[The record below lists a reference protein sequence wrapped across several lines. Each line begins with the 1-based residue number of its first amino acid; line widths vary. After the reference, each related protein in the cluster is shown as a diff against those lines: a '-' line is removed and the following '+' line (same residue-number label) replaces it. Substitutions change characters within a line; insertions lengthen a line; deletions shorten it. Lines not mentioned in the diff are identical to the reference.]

1 MRRRR
6 PRRALSLILS
16 VLTQIRSQFRY
27 RKNFKYLYYCN
38 TYMPTKTNNYV
49 DYETWRKLKVLA
61 AEHDTTMGKILK
73 KITEDYNERNRN
85 FWDNILKGEKIITD
99 KEAKEHEDLVK
110 KR

>member
-1 MRRRR
+1 
-6 PRRALSLILS
+6 
-16 VLTQIRSQFRY
+16 
-27 RKNFKYLYYCN
+27 
-38 TYMPTKTNNYV
+38 MPTKTIKDV
-49 DYETWRKLKVLA
+49 DDETWRKLKVLS

-110 KR
+110 KLRKEHLA

>member
-1 MRRRR
+1 
-6 PRRALSLILS
+6 
-16 VLTQIRSQFRY
+16 
-27 RKNFKYLYYCN
+27 
-38 TYMPTKTNNYV
+38 MPTKTIKDV
-49 DYETWRKLKVLA
+49 DDETWRKLKVLS

-110 KR
+110 KLRKEYGFR